1 MEIFDFL
8 KYLHNEC
15 IRLSQPISFDKK
27 HLRHL
32 YLVCLYG
39 TLIEL
44 VGSLIVLIESKRK
57 RGVPVIFRS
66 LLEAYIDLINLH
78 EKAEYGYNMDASNH
92 EQWIKVLKEA
102 KYKPSNQY
110 LKDISKINNL
120 DEQIQEYE
128 KELAN
133 LKKRGY
139 SSLNIFQRFERAGME
154 DEYRS
159 LYNSL
164 SNDAHSNIRALIDH
178 HLEIHENDFN
188 VVYYKDEPL
197 KEFLVYI
204 DSAVG
209 PLINAS
215 LKIHSYFKTGS
226 IAEIEKMAKRVN
238 EIRNRY
244 KF

>member
-8 KYLHNEC
+8 KYLHKEC
-15 IRLSQPISFDKK
+15 IRLSESVSFHKINS
-27 HLRHL
+27 RHL

-44 VGSLIVLIESKRK
+44 VGSLIILLESKRK

-66 LLEAYIDLINLH
+66 FLEAYIDLKNLY
-78 EKAEYGYNMDASNH
+78 EKAKYCNNMEASDH

-102 KYKPSNQY
+102 KHKPSNQY
-110 LKDISKINNL
+110 LKDIPNL
-120 DEQIQEYE
+120 DEKIQEHE
-128 KELAN
+128 KKLAD
-133 LKKRGY
+133 LKDKGY
-139 SSLNIFQRFERAGME
+139 NSLNIFQRFERAGMVN
-154 DEYRS
+154 EYRS
-159 LYNSL
+159 LYNFL
-164 SNDAHSNIRALIDH
+164 SNDAHSTISALTAH

-188 VVYYKDEPL
+188 IVYYKEEPS
-197 KEFLVYI
+197 EDFLRYV

-209 PLINAS
+209 FLINAS

-226 IAEIEKMAKRVN
+226 IAEVEKLAKRSN

-244 KF
+244 QRN